1 MMKTYEKINVNLDEQ
16 NMDTVVMQEELNIM
30 LECDEYNDMMF
41 YTDASRYENLNCLD
55 E

>member
-1 MMKTYEKINVNLDEQ
+1 MKNYEKINVNLDEQ

-30 LECDEYNDMMF
+30 LEYDEYNDMMF